1 MSGYLQRLAGNAMTP
16 ARSIHPSV
24 GSIFSP
30 PKDEMPAPLMEFEEI
45 ETVRNRAESVAQLPP
60 AAPRAAHTSGPP
72 ESAPLQAEPSRQEGE
87 SRSEAFQPIFP
98 LPRWTTPVVSTHRQ
112 AVPAPNELGR
122 LPSLESAQQAGSPVG
137 DGDSYTP
144 LLPPATQT
152 PNAEAELLPQ
162 TILSAAPKKDAVAV
176 PRRAAASQSEPDEI
190 QIHIGR
196 IEVTAVP
203 QTAPRPAAVPASKSI
218 NLDEYL
224 KRGRGR
230 A

>member
-1 MSGYLQRLAGNAMTP
+1 MTP
-16 ARSIHPSV
+16 ARSIHPAV
-24 GSIFSP
+24 GSIFLP
-30 PKDEMPAPLMEFEEI
+30 PKDEMPAPLMEFDEI
-45 ETVRNRAESVAQLPP
+45 ETVRNPAESVAQAPP
-60 AAPRAAHTSGPP
+60 AVPPRAIHTPAFP
-72 ESAPLQAEPSRQEGE
+72 ESAPLQVEPSRQQGE
-87 SRSEAFQPIFP
+87 SSTEAFRPIVQ
-98 LPRWTTPVVSTHRQ
+98 LPRSAAPVASRPRPTLPQ
-112 AVPAPNELGR
+112 SNQLGP
-122 LPSLESAQQAGSPVG
+122 LQTVESAHKDGSPLE
-137 DGDSYTP
+137 DGDSYSP

-152 PNAEAELLPQ
+152 PGAEGEVFHPSQ
-162 TILSAAPKKDAVAV
+162 TVVSAAPTKDPFAA
-176 PRRAAASQSEPDEI
+176 PRRAAASKTQPDEI